1 LSLINIIDVGKETI
15 IGCMLWLVPSSSTKS
30 HLLEISD
37 ISLKNKVKRGYQ
49 NHFILKLRM
58 IVESVIELLMMVYR
72 QAKDTLASIA
82 S

>member
-1 LSLINIIDVGKETI
+1 
-15 IGCMLWLVPSSSTKS
+15 MLWLVPSSSTKS
-30 HLLEISD
+30 RLLEISD
-37 ISLKNKVKRGYQ
+37 ISLDNKVKRRYQ
-49 NHFILKLRM
+49 NHSIVKLIT